1 MASIKGIEIK
11 NIKTFRGVEYLV
23 NYQGN
28 IYYNGKKL
36 GFWSQDSCGGP
47 DSYDFN
53 TSELDQIAKDYYGPD
68 SFYDLDCLIDEVL
81 TLKNY
86 EKSYKKIVKEG
97 FLTLAVVTDGYS
109 ETVIKI
115 PAKVN
120 KEDILKDYKKYIDR
134 YVDKSTNHIRDNVK
148 IYTFN
153 SLSDFT
159 M

>member
-11 NIKTFRGVEYLV
+11 NVKTFRGVEYPV

-53 TSELDQIAKDYYGPD
+53 TSELDQIVKDYYGPD
-68 SFYDLDCLIDEVL
+68 SIYNLDCLIDEVL

-86 EKSYKKIVKEG
+86 EKSYKKVVKEG
-97 FLTLAVVTDGYS
+97 FLTLAVITDDYS

-115 PAKVN
+115 PSKVN